1 MPVDAQPTA
10 AKLVVLDRDGVINRD
25 SALFIRSPQEWQP
38 LPGALEAI
46 ACLVRGGFQVVV
58 ASNQSGVGRGLFS
71 AGTLDAIHRRMREV
85 IEAAGGRLSG
95 IFVCP
100 HAPEDGCDCRKPLP
114 GLLRQIEQRFATR
127 LEDVP
132 VIGDS
137 ERDLQAAW
145 AVGARAILVRTGN
158 GRRTEAQLT
167 GQEKVEIYDDLAAAA
182 RALLDE
188 G

>member
-1 MPVDAQPTA
+1 MSVDAQPATA
-10 AKLVVLDRDGVINRD
+10 RLVVLDRDGVINRD
-25 SALFIRSPQEWQP
+25 SPLFIRSPEEWQP

-46 ACLVRGGFQVVV
+46 ARLVQGGFLVVV

-71 AGTLDAIHRRMREV
+71 AATLDAIHRRMNGAV
-85 IEAAGGRLSG
+85 EAAGGRLAG

-114 GLLRQIEQRFATR
+114 GLLRQIGQRFAIP
-127 LEDVP
+127 LEDMP

-158 GRRTEAQLT
+158 GRQTETRLAGT
-167 GQEKVEIYDDLAAAA
+167 EKVEIYDDLAAAVH
-182 RALLDE
+182 ALLGE
-188 G
+188 T

>member
-1 MPVDAQPTA
+1 MSVDTQSTA
-10 AKLVVLDRDGVINRD
+10 VKLVVLDRDGVINRD

-46 ACLVRGGFQVVV
+46 ARLVHGGFQVVV

-71 AGTLDAIHRRMREV
+71 AETLEAIHRRMCAA
-85 IEAAGGRLSG
+85 IESAGGRLAG
-95 IFVCP
+95 IFICP
-100 HAPEDGCDCRKPLP
+100 HAPGEGCDCRKPLP
-114 GLLRQIEQRFATR
+114 GLLRQIERRFATR
-127 LEDVP
+127 LEDMP

-158 GRRTEAQLT
+158 GRKTEARLS
-167 GQEKVEIYDDLAAAA
+167 GQEKVEVYDDLAAAVHV
-182 RALLDE
+182 LLDE
-188 G
+188 T